1 MQHHYRVLG
10 TVRVFRADGTEIAL
24 GGGRRLRALLAAL
37 AVAGGRPVAADALV
51 ARVWWEDAPPAEPVA
66 AVQALVGR
74 LRRVLGAAAVESVPG
89 GYRLAAGAG
98 DIDLFRFAELAEG
111 GAAALGG
118 GDARRASVLLEE
130 ALALWAEPV
139 LAELPGREDEP
150 LVAEALRRYGRARRD
165 RLAAEV
171 ALGRPARAL
180 GELAELTAAAP
191 LDEPL
196 HALRIRALLGDGRPA
211 EALGAYE
218 EARAALAERLG
229 TDPGPELRAL
239 YTGLLGAP
247 GHAAAT
253 EPWHGARPAAGA
265 VNGARAAGHRQVGRG
280 APGGHT
286 PPSRPAADT
295 ERRTPGGAVSEA
307 VPREGSTTGEREPA
321 GGRDRG
327 APGGAPGWVS
337 SFVGRETELREV
349 REALAGARLVT
360 LLGPGGVGK
369 TRLALEAV
377 AAPAA
382 RVRVVEL
389 AGVRDG
395 ADVAEAVLQEVAA
408 GAGDV
413 QGTTTAL
420 GGGGGGGATRDPLRL
435 LVESCARRRLLLV
448 LDNCEHV
455 RAAATALAEALLTRC
470 PGVTVLA
477 TSREPLG
484 LPGETVLPVGPLPPA
499 DALRLFGERGAAARP
514 GFGVQEDP
522 AACAEI
528 CRRLDGLPLALELAA
543 ARLRAFTPRELA
555 DRLDRRFVLLGD
567 GGSDHGGDHS
577 DTDHDGSGSD
587 DGSGGHRRR
596 RTLRAVVDW
605 SWDLLTEA
613 ERTVLRRLSV
623 FSGGCAFGEAEAVCG
638 ADTLGAL
645 PALVDK
651 SLLTAVPEPSGGGT
665 RYRLLETVAQYAA
678 ERLTAAGERDA
689 IAQRHLHTYRE
700 LARAAEPGLHGPRQA
715 HWMARLTREHDNIR
729 TAVRHALDTGQEQE
743 ALCLVLAM
751 SWFWR
756 LHYHLGDF
764 RSAALGAAELGPDPF
779 TAPVRHAAPLSG
791 RVTDL
796 PPPWDAERR
805 WEARRQVRLLLLAA
819 GEGEY
824 ADPERLAAVIAAYR
838 PGLPQ
843 LCGQPGQMWYFAKL
857 MAGEYPDIEATMAA
871 MLADCRRLGSTWDL
885 GCALLMRAT
894 LLTSVEVADEALERL
909 ERTGDPLAIAQ
920 ALWVRGDAW
929 LLRGRQER
937 AVADF
942 GAALEWAERSGTPAQ
957 VPLLRAEWAAA
968 RLAVD
973 PADAAAEREL
983 RRAVADARE
992 FSLSAPGLPALLL
1005 AEFLGRTGRPEQAR
1019 EPLRALAEDFSEH
1032 TPPLVRALWAGLRG
1046 WLDCQREAYGTA
1058 LEWLREAVELLAG
1071 SGRMMAPQMVAHEL
1085 LLAAWAR
1092 AGLGGHPEAALL
1104 LGAYDRYRR
1113 VPGMGFR
1120 PMPTDPALAPGVRAL
1135 VRAGLPDAV
1144 YEERYA
1150 AGAALTLPEAI
1161 AVVTGRG

>member
-10 TVRVFRADGTEIAL
+10 TVRVFRADGTEIAV

-37 AVAGGRPVAADALV
+37 AVAGGRPVASEALV

-111 GAAALGG
+111 GAAALGA

-130 ALALWAEPV
+130 ALALWDEPV
-139 LAELPGREDEP
+139 LAELPGRQDEP

-171 ALGRPARAL
+171 ALGRPGRAL

-239 YTGLLGAP
+239 YAGLLGAP
-247 GHAAAT
+247 GDGAAA
-253 EPWHGARPAAGA
+253 EPRNGARPAAVG
-265 VNGARAAGHRQVGRG
+265 VNGARGPGNRQVGGG
-280 APGGHT
+280 ASGG
-286 PPSRPAADT
+286 
-295 ERRTPGGAVSEA
+295 RTPLPTAAAEPRVPEGAAGEA
-307 VPREGSTTGEREPA
+307 VPHEGSTTGERETA
-321 GGRDRG
+321 GGQDRG
-327 APGGAPGWVS
+327 APVGARGWVS
-337 SFVGRETELREV
+337 SFVGRERELRTV

-408 GAGDV
+408 GAADV
-413 QGTTTAL
+413 QGAATL
-420 GGGGGGGATRDPLRL
+420 GGGGGATRDPLEL
-435 LVESCARRRLLLV
+435 LMESCARRRMLLV

-484 LPGETVLPVGPLPPA
+484 LPGERVLPVGPLPPA

-522 AACAEI
+522 VACAEI

-567 GGSDHGGDHS
+567 GGSDHDGAGSHGGG
-577 DTDHDGSGSD
+577 HDGGGSEE
-587 DGSGGHRRR
+587 GSGGHRRR

-638 ADTLGAL
+638 PDTLGAL

-689 IAQRHLHTYRE
+689 VAQRHLHTYRE

-756 LHYHLGDF
+756 LHFHMGDF
-764 RSAALGAAELGPDPF
+764 RSAARGAAELGPNPF
-779 TAPVRHAAPLSG
+779 AAPVRHAAPLSG

-824 ADPERLAAVIAAYR
+824 AEPERLAAVIAAYR

-857 MAGEYPDIEATMAA
+857 MAGEYPDVEATMAA
-871 MLADCRRLGSTWDL
+871 MLEDCRRLGSTWDL

-894 LLTSVEVADEALERL
+894 LLTSVEVAQEALEQL

-929 LLRGRQER
+929 LLRGRRER

-983 RRAVADARE
+983 RRAVADSRE

-1005 AEFLGRTGRPEQAR
+1005 AEFLGGTGRLEEAR

-1032 TPPLVRALWAGLRG
+1032 TPPLIRALWAGLHG

-1058 LEWLREAVELLAG
+1058 LEWLREAVDVLSG

-1104 LGAYDRYRR
+1104 LGAYDRYRP

-1120 PMPTDPALAPGVRAL
+1120 PMPTDPALSPRVRAL
-1135 VRAGLPDAV
+1135 VRAGLPEAV

>member
-10 TVRVFRADGTEIAL
+10 TVRVFRADGTEIAV

-111 GAAALGG
+111 GAAALGA

-180 GELAELTAAAP
+180 DELAELAAAAP

-239 YTGLLGAP
+239 YAGLLGAP
-247 GHAAAT
+247 GDGAAT
-253 EPWHGARPAAGA
+253 EPRPGTRPAAGG
-265 VNGARAAGHRQVGRG
+265 VNGARAAGNHQVGGG
-280 APGGHT
+280 AP
-286 PPSRPAADT
+286 A
-295 ERRTPGGAVSEA
+295 
-307 VPREGSTTGEREPA
+307 
-321 GGRDRG
+321 
-327 APGGAPGWVS
+327 GAPGWVS
-337 SFVGRETELREV
+337 SFVGRETELRQV

-413 QGTTTAL
+413 QAAAL
-420 GGGGGGGATRDPLRL
+420 GGGGGATRDPLGL

-455 RAAATALAEALLTRC
+455 RAAATDLTEALLTHC

-484 LPGETVLPVGPLPPA
+484 LPGETVLPVGPLPQA

-514 GFGVQEDP
+514 GFGVREDP

-567 GGSDHGGDHS
+567 GASDHSG
-577 DTDHDGSGSD
+577 DHDGSGSD
-587 DGSGGHRRR
+587 DGGGHRRR

-605 SWDLLTEA
+605 SWELLTEA

-638 ADTLGAL
+638 PDTLGAL

-678 ERLTAAGERDA
+678 ERLTRAGERDA

-756 LHYHLGDF
+756 LHFHMGDF
-764 RSAALGAAELGPDPF
+764 RSAARGAAELGPDPF
-779 TAPVRHAAPLSG
+779 TAPVRRAAPLSG

-824 ADPERLAAVIAAYR
+824 AEPERLAAVIAAYR

-857 MAGEYPDIEATMAA
+857 MAGEYPDVEATMAA
-871 MLADCRRLGSTWDL
+871 MLDDCRRLGSTWDL

-894 LLTSVEVADEALERL
+894 LLTSVEVAQEALEQL

-929 LLRGRQER
+929 LLRGRRER

-983 RRAVADARE
+983 RRAVADSRE

-1005 AEFLGRTGRPEQAR
+1005 AEFLGGTGRLEQAR

-1032 TPPLVRALWAGLRG
+1032 TPPLIRALWAGLHG

-1058 LEWLREAVELLAG
+1058 LEWLREAVEVLSG

-1104 LGAYDRYRR
+1104 LGAYDRYRP

-1120 PMPTDPALAPGVRAL
+1120 PMPTDPALSPRIRAL
-1135 VRAGLPDAV
+1135 VRAGLPEAV